1 MRNLHRTL
9 RPESVYFILSG
20 VSAFADATMWTVGT
34 VYYVTAV
41 GLNPLQLVLVG
52 TVLET
57 TYFLFEVP
65 TGVVADTYSRRL
77 SVIIGM
83 LLLGA
88 AFVLVGAAPLFLLV
102 LFGQVISGIGYTFL
116 SGATEA
122 WLADEVG
129 EENVGRIYLRSAQL
143 SRLLGLA
150 GTAASVALASIALN
164 APFIVG
170 GVLYLAL
177 GVFLALG
184 MSEHGFRPAPRGERT
199 SWGAMGRTFR
209 EGAQQVRRSPVLLTL
224 FAVGVFAG
232 AASEGFDR
240 LGDAHLLANFR
251 FPALG
256 ALKPVVWFGIIDVTI
271 SLICLAVN
279 ELFRRRLEV
288 TTRNPIATARILLF
302 FNLLSIASIIAFG
315 LAGNFNLAFGA
326 LIVKAVAGSLIGP
339 LYNAWLVQNIRPS
352 VRATVISMIGQA
364 DSLGQIAGGPGVGLV
379 GTVFSLRAAIVLTGT
394 LLSPISLLYA
404 RVLRRGKLEALPS
417 EV

>member
-1 MRNLHRTL
+1 MNDPL
-9 RPESVYFILSG
+9 RGRRAELVYFVLSG
-20 VSAFADATMWTVGT
+20 ASTFANATMWTVGT
-34 VYYVTAV
+34 VYFVTSV

-57 TYFLFEVP
+57 SYFLLEVP
-65 TGVVADTYSRRL
+65 TGVVADLYSRRL

-88 AFVLVGAAPLFLLV
+88 GFVLMGAVPRFAFVLLA
-102 LFGQVISGIGYTFL
+102 QVITGIGFTFL

-129 EENVGRIYLRSAQL
+129 EENIGRIFLRSGQIN
-143 SRLLGLA
+143 RIVGLA
-150 GTAASVALASIALN
+150 GTAASVGLASIALN
-164 APFIVG
+164 LPSLTG
-170 GVLYLAL
+170 GALYLML
-177 GVFLALG
+177 GLFLVLA
-184 MSEHGFRPAPRGERT
+184 MPEHGFMPAPRGEWT

-224 FAVGVFAG
+224 FAVGVIAG

-315 LAGNFNLAFGA
+315 LAGNFNLGFGA
-326 LIVKAVAGSLIGP
+326 LIVKAVAGSLIVP
-339 LYNAWLVQNIRPS
+339 LYNAWLVQSIRPS